1 MLAVLEGANNRQL
14 AMVIDEPRYW
24 HIRAEEARMVAEQ
37 MSSAESKRT
46 MLEIAANY
54 ERLADIAEQRL
65 RAAK

>member
-1 MLAVLEGANNRQL
+1 MLAVLEGANKRQL